1 MLCKFIASKVEKA
14 NIIQDNT
21 PHSIAAGIIY
31 FVCQSFNMSQSKADI
46 ATVCKVSEVTISKCY
61 RKLELIKN
69 DLIPPCVMKKFTGK

>member
-21 PHSIAAGIIY
+21 PHSVAAGIIY
-31 FVCQSFNMSQSKADI
+31 FVCQTFNLTQTKGDI

-61 RKLELIKN
+61 RKLETIKN
-69 DLIPPCVMKKFTGK
+69 DLVPPCVMKKI